1 MTAPER
7 DVAGTGGRSYWHQR
21 SLFTRTENGVVRPWE
36 LAGLAAAAVIL
47 KDAAVLIASGVASRE
62 SLPALNPTHP
72 A

>member
-7 DVAGTGGRSYWHQR
+7 DVAGTGRRSYWHR
-21 SLFTRTENGVVRPWE
+21 RALFTRPENGAVWPWE
-36 LAGLAAAAVIL
+36 LAGVAAAMIL

>member
-1 MTAPER
+1 MAALDR
-7 DVAGTGGRSYWHQR
+7 DVAGTGGRSYWHR
-21 SLFTRTENGVVRPWE
+21 RLLFTRPENGVVRPRE